1 MMISVSRGR
10 NTSCRV
16 QKNAS
21 VLFFNLTY
29 FCPIKVLKNSRYH
42 VALISLAGDP
52 NKFLQNFVG
61 DPFYKY
67 FIISTV

>member
-29 FCPIKVLKNSRYH
+29 FCPIKVL
-42 VALISLAGDP
+42 AGDP